1 VSSRGLALMAPRKA
15 ATLHV
20 LVACGRIE
28 GKGVAKSA
36 MLLVPPRE
44 PDQPFA
50 VRARWLTGRLA
61 TKVKCADSVDVRSA
75 RILHPTRTEGLAFTG
90 HLSQLLRPQ
99 SPDTPPPK
107 SLEA

>member
-1 VSSRGLALMAPRKA
+1 MSSRSSALMAPRTA
-15 ATLHV
+15 ATSHAPV
-20 LVACGRIE
+20 PCGRIE

-75 RILHPTRTEGLAFTG
+75 PILHPTRTEGLAFTG
-90 HLSQLLRPQ
+90 HPSQLLRPVP
-99 SPDTPPPK
+99 PDTPPPK